1 MSLARRRRRGRTADS
16 ATIDVAQ
23 LFALA
28 IRHHQAGQLK
38 DAESVY
44 RQVLVL
50 DQKHASTLHNLGL
63 LGVQVGRLD
72 LGADMIARAVA
83 INDRLPEWHYNLAF
97 ALAGLGRSIEAI
109 SHYRKAIALNPEYAE
124 AHMNLGNALK
134 LAGQLDQAAACY
146 QRVIVLRPSSMEANY
161 NIANVW
167 AEQGEWEKAA
177 DAYAR
182 ALAFKPDFAEAHTN
196 FGIVLSAQG
205 KRAEAAARHRRA
217 LDLNP
222 NLAEAYV
229 NLGKLLESDG
239 EREAAAEQYRQ
250 ALARNS
256 NHAQAHNNLGVVRM
270 ADGDVDTA
278 IASFRRA
285 LALKPDLS
293 EARNN
298 LGVLLLATG
307 HLDEAAGCFQGSLA
321 AKPDFVE
328 AYNNLARV
336 ALANRDVGQALRM
349 LARALAV
356 RETLET
362 KALFVECLKGVRKV
376 SDASEYRDLVTRALT
391 EPWGRP
397 SDLSHFAA
405 NLILQNPAIAAAV
418 ARAVAAWPKRL
429 AVAELLDAE
438 TRPALARD
446 RLLQALLGYGRI
458 TDAEL
463 ERFLTVLRAALL
475 GIAAGATRAD
485 LIGDHELDLYC
496 ALARQC
502 FSNDYVFDVGEDE
515 AELADALRER
525 LVTALKS
532 NANVPLPWLIAVAC
546 YVPLG
551 SLPFSPTLLTRS
563 WPDAVTRL
571 LQQQVCEPQ
580 EEREQLASI
589 GRLTTI
595 NGDVSRLVQEQYEQ
609 NPYPR
614 WEKPAPP
621 PDPTSIDDYLRGL
634 FPLRMFRPLGKS
646 HDVDVLIAG
655 CGTGQH
661 SIDIAQR
668 WKGTRMLA
676 VDLSLKSLSY
686 AKRQSLALGLDNI
699 TYAQADILEL
709 GSLGRSFDVIEAA
722 GVLHHLADPRAGWRV
737 LTSLLRDGGFL
748 FLGLYSEIAR
758 RDIVSVRE
766 FIAGRGYRATP
777 ADIRH
782 CRQEL
787 MDAADGSALK
797 NVTLTSDFAS
807 ASECRD
813 LLFHVQ
819 EHRTTLPDIKATLAE
834 NGLTF
839 LGFEIDAWAKRRYAA
854 LFPDDPALTNL
865 DHWHAFERENPLTFV
880 RMYQFWAQKA

>member
-1 MSLARRRRRGRTADS
+1 MSLAGRRPHGRTSGS
-16 ATIDVAQ
+16 ATSDVAQ

-28 IRHHQAGQLK
+28 VRHHQAGQLT
-38 DAESVY
+38 DAESFY
-44 RQVLVL
+44 RQVLAL
-50 DQKHASTLHNLGL
+50 DQKHASALHNLGL
-63 LGVQVGRLD
+63 IGIQVGRLD
-72 LGADMIARAVA
+72 LGAEMIARAVA
-83 INDRLPEWHYNLAF
+83 VNDRLPEWHYNLAF
-97 ALAGLGRSIEAI
+97 ALVGLGRSTEAI
-109 SHYRKAIALNPEYAE
+109 AHYRKAIVLKPDYAE
-124 AHMNLGNALK
+124 AHMNLGNAFK
-134 LAGQLDQAAACY
+134 LAGQLDQATACY
-146 QRVIVLRPSSMEANY
+146 QEVIALQPGAMEAHY

-167 AEQGEWEKAA
+167 AAQGAWEKAA
-177 DAYAR
+177 DAYER
-182 ALAFKPDFAEAHTN
+182 ALALKPDFAEAHTH
-196 FGIVLSAQG
+196 FGIVLNAQG
-205 KRAEAAARHRRA
+205 KRTEAAARHRRA

-229 NLGKLLESDG
+229 NLGKLLESEG
-239 EREAAAEQYRQ
+239 EREAAVEQYRQ
-250 ALARNS
+250 ALARNP
-256 NHAQAHNNLGVVRM
+256 NHAQAHNNLGVVLM
-270 ADGDVDTA
+270 ADGNVDAA
-278 IASFRRA
+278 IASYQRA

-298 LGVLLLATG
+298 LGILLLAKG
-307 HLDEAAGCFQGSLA
+307 QLDEATGCFQASLA

-336 ALANRDVGQALRM
+336 AMAHRDAGQALRT

-356 RETLET
+356 RETPET
-362 KALFVECLKGVRKV
+362 KALFVECLKNVRMI
-376 SDASEYRDLVTRALT
+376 SDASAYGELVTRALS

-397 SDLSHFAA
+397 SDVSHFAA

-418 ARAVAAWPKRL
+418 ARAVAAWPRRL
-429 AVAELLDAE
+429 AFAELLDGE
-438 TRPALARD
+438 TRAALARD
-446 RLLQALLGYGRI
+446 RLLLALLSYGRI
-458 TDAEL
+458 TDVEL

-475 GIAAGATRAD
+475 GVVAGTSGPVLLEDA
-485 LIGDHELDLYC
+485 ELDLFC

-502 FSNDYVFDVGEDE
+502 FSNDYVFAADD
-515 AELADALRER
+515 AEMEQVDALRDR

-532 NANVPLPWLIAVAC
+532 NADVPVLGLITVAC
-546 YVPLG
+546 YVPLC
-551 SLPFSPTLLTRS
+551 SLPLSPALLERS

-571 LQQQVCEPQ
+571 LQQQVREPQ

-589 GRLTTI
+589 ERLTTI
-595 NGDVSRLVQEQYEQ
+595 KDDVSLLVQEQYEQ

-614 WEKPAPP
+614 WEKPAPAP
-621 PDPTSIDDYLRGL
+621 EPTSVDDYLRRL
-634 FPLRMFRPLGKS
+634 FPLRAFRPLGKS

-661 SIDIAQR
+661 SIEIAQR
-668 WKGTRMLA
+668 WRGTRMLA
-676 VDLSLKSLSY
+676 IDLSRHSLSY
-686 AKRQSLALGLDNI
+686 ARRQSLALGLDNI

-709 GSLGRSFDVIEAA
+709 ASLGRSFDVIEAA

-737 LTSLLRDGGFL
+737 LTSLLRDGGFV

-758 RDIVSVRE
+758 RDIVSVRD
-766 FIAGRGYRATP
+766 FIASRGYRATP

-787 MDAADGSALK
+787 MDAVDGSALK

-819 EHRTTLPDIKATLAE
+819 EHRTTLPDIAAALAE

-839 LGFEIDAWAKRRYAA
+839 LGFEIDAWAKRRYAVQ
-854 LFPDDPALTNL
+854 FPDDPALANL
-865 DHWHAFERENPLTFV
+865 DHWRAFENENPLTFV